1 MKVKVRKMKMILKIV
16 KMKMILKIVK
26 TKMTTIVNMKMIRIV
41 KMRKTTTTKKKA
53 MEAPLVKAIR
63 GILFLKI
70 PVRKMKM
77 MWMINLKKNRSF

>member
-16 KMKMILKIVK
+16 KMKILKIVK
-26 TKMTTIVNMKMIRIV
+26 TKMTTVVNMKIIRIV
-41 KMRKTTTTKKKA
+41 KMRKTTTKKKA

-77 MWMINLKKNRSF
+77 MWMINLKKKRSF

>member
-41 KMRKTTTTKKKA
+41 KMRKTTTKKKA